1 MFTDIA
7 GSTKRAHELG
17 DRRWGN
23 LLRAHDLSVRR
34 QVAAYGGR
42 VLKSLGDGYLATFDG
57 PARAIRAG
65 CAVGREAEALKLGVK
80 IGVHTGECELM
91 GDDVAGMAVHIGAR
105 VLSKA
110 RPGEVLATSVV
121 RDLVV
126 GSGIEFAH
134 RGAHELNGVPGVWTL
149 LAVDQCR
156 RAVAA

>member
-1 MFTDIA
+1 MRKSATTQLATALIDAAVEARRYLADQTAVRAPVLDDVEQLLDEERERVLATVMFTDIA

-65 CAVGREAEALKLGVK
+65 CAVGREAEALKL
-80 IGVHTGECELM
+80 
-91 GDDVAGMAVHIGAR
+91 
-105 VLSKA
+105 
-110 RPGEVLATSVV
+110 
-121 RDLVV
+121 
-126 GSGIEFAH
+126 
-134 RGAHELNGVPGVWTL
+134 
-149 LAVDQCR
+149 
-156 RAVAA
+156 